1 MNAGANS
8 TTGQVRY
15 QQLWDAIC
23 TRLDRSGLEWRRV
36 IDDMQQVSAAE
47 SREAGRV
54 WTDSEV
60 FEALLRGVL
69 SNNTDWAK
77 VERVIPELRDA
88 FAGFDLGTFATTTDS
103 EISDRVVPWFKQRK
117 AGSMTLRRS
126 LKSLRDAAAT
136 LRCWSNDHG
145 SAEDYFLNIYRLNDS
160 DPKRLVVALG
170 SSSSPRKLPSMGIPI
185 AAECVRNLGFDVCKP
200 DRHLCRAVG
209 AFGMVRFQSWSDQS
223 NTKAPRPTP
232 DELVET
238 MSQIERFALLVGERP
253 TFVDNAIWLL
263 CARSGVHLSNS
274 DLGALPTV

>member
-8 TTGQVRY
+8 TTGQIRR
-15 QQLWDAIC
+15 QQLWGAIC
-23 TRLDRSGLEWRRV
+23 ARLDCSEIEWRRV

-77 VERVIPELRDA
+77 VERVIAELWDA
-88 FAGFDLGTFATTTDS
+88 FAGFDLGTFAATTDS
-103 EISDRVVPWFKQRK
+103 EIHNRIVPWFKQRK

-126 LKSLRDAAAT
+126 LLGLRDAALI
-136 LRCWSNDHG
+136 LRRWSNAHG
-145 SAEDYFLNIYRLNDS
+145 SAEDFFLNTYRLNGS

-170 SSSSPRKLPSMGIPI
+170 SIASQRKLPAMGIPI

-209 AFGMVRFQSWSDQS
+209 AFGMVRFQSWPDQAKS
-223 NTKAPRPTP
+223 KAPRPTP
-232 DELVET
+232 DEMVET
-238 MSQIERFALLVGERP
+238 MSQIESFALLVGERP

-263 CARSGVHLSNS
+263 CAKSGVRLSNS
-274 DLGALPTV
+274 DLGALVVA